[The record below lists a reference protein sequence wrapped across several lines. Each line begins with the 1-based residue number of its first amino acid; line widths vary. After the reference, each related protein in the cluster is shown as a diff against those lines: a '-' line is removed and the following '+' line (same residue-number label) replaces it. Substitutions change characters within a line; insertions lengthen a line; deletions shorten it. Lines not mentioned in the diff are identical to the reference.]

1 MKATKSIVVCRT
13 DDTHKLTIVSDK
25 KKGSFFEPTAM
36 ETFVKA
42 YAGIYKALC
51 IELYD
56 DQRFRCSFCNLLQ
69 FFKHFSGIVLGGEGA
84 PMYACIKC
92 ASKMGENKA

>member
-1 MKATKSIVVCRT
+1 MKATKSIIICRT
-13 DDTHKLTIVSDK
+13 DSTHRITIVSDK

-36 ETFVKA
+36 ETFIKA
-42 YAGIYKALC
+42 YAGIYKAIC

-56 DQRFRCSFCNLLQ
+56 DQRFMCSFCKLEL
-69 FFKHFSGIVLGGEGA
+69 FFNRFSGIVMGGEE
-84 PMYACIKC
+84 PMVACIKC